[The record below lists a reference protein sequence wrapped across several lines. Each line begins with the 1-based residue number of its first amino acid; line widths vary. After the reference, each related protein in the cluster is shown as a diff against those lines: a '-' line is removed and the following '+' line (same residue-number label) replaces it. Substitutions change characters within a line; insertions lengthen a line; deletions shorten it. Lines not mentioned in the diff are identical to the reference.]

1 MADMRKIASL
11 FLLTC
16 YSLALLQFYFP
27 ILKYNANK
35 GYIANVLCENK
46 SKPSLH
52 CDGKCYLKKELQKS
66 AKEQNNKSSSSV
78 TFIGEFKILSSN
90 SIVLPEP
97 QSIELHYGMA
107 IGHTAYAHSFVPAIF
122 HPPLV

>member
-1 MADMRKIASL
+1 MRKIASL

-66 AKEQNNKSSSSV
+66 AKEQNNKNSTSAAFSV
-78 TFIGEFKILSSN
+78 ELNFVSSN

-97 QSIELHYGMA
+97 HSIVLHYGIA
-107 IGHTAYAHSFVPAIF
+107 IGHSAYAHSFAPAIF